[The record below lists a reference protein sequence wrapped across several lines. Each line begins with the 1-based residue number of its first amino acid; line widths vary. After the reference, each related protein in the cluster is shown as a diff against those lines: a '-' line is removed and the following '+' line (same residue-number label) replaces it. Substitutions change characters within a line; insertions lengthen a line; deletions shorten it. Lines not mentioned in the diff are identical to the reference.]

1 LVVGVGMALQAMLGE
16 GLVTAVQLGVNHSK
30 QQNM

>member
-1 LVVGVGMALQAMLGE
+1 MALQAMLGE